1 MIIGVRLANAD
12 ETDVEIIITDAVKS
26 SYACTVVEY
35 GLRGAERAAIHDAG
49 RATIS
54 ISDLS
59 QQRVRPS
66 MVLKLQYRA
75 GLSICR

>member
-1 MIIGVRLANAD
+1 MIIGVRLARAD
-12 ETDVEIIITDAVKS
+12 ENDLEIIITNAVKS
-26 SYACTVVEY
+26 SDACTVVEY

-66 MVLKLQYRA
+66 MVLNILHCPAKY
-75 GLSICR
+75 